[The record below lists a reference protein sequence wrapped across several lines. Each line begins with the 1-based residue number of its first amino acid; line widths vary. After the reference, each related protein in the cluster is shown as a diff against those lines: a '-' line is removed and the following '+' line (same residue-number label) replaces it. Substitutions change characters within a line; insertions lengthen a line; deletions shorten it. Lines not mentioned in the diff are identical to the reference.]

1 MPSSADGKAV
11 HHIVTV
17 TTRGIRRVDELIEQ
31 RVAAADIEGV
41 VSAPA
46 LELVI
51 TAVAGNDIVEV
62 RAVDPF
68 NVQQPC
74 GAKPGVLRRE
84 RRKSTVMPDVALR

>member
-31 RVAAADIEGV
+31 RVVAAAADIEGV

-62 RAVDPF
+62 RAVDPSMF
-68 NVQQPC
+68 NNRVVPNPVSC
-74 GAKPGVLRRE
+74 AVE
-84 RRKSTVMPDVALR
+84 T